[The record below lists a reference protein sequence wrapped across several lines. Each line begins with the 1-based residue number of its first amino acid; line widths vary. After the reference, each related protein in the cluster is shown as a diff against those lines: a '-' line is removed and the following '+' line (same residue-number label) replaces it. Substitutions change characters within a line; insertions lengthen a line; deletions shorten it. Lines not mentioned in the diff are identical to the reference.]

1 MADPDAPQENDPP
14 RSSLRVGNRRDG
26 QRGAVEV
33 EHVAKAVVLL
43 AYYVRVMCKSAYN
56 VWRNDCKQ

>member
-1 MADPDAPQENDPP
+1 MADPDAPRENDPL
-14 RSSLRVGNRRDG
+14 RSSFRVGNRRDW

-43 AYYVRVMCKSAYN
+43 ANYA
-56 VWRNDCKQ
+56 

>member
-1 MADPDAPQENDPP
+1 MADPDAPRENDPL

-26 QRGAVEV
+26 QRGTVEV

-43 AYYVRVMCKSAYN
+43 ANYVRVMCKSAYKY
-56 VWRNDCKQ
+56 WRKYCKQ